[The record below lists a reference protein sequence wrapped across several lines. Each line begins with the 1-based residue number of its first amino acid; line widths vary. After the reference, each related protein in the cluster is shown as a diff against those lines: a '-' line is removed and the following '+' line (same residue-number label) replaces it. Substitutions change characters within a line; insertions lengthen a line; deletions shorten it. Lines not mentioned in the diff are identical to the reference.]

1 MRPVIRLYL
10 KTARAHLCLYICMIA
25 LPAIVAAAV
34 ALFFA
39 FEDKLRSP
47 SGGLPGDA
55 LPSLPLCRD
64 LPGCTDRT
72 VYLAFSPDTPD
83 ARRIVDR
90 LVLQNGL
97 EAERIVAVR
106 DRATM
111 QRLVA
116 GRSLGP
122 DFVDDVA
129 AAGLGETIRGHLL
142 EANSALAQTIA
153 PRDVLA
159 DRALVAEM
167 LGTAYGL
174 DSEALDAF
182 EEEWAASMGPADDV
196 FLALDLD
203 LSGGGAPPVPQAIQY
218 SLWYSQEMMARF
230 VAERPSPRTMAS
242 AANSYALSYAW
253 SPVSFSILGAVHNAL
268 AGALINRTASY
279 SLGEYPARAPTS
291 TPAGM
296 QAYMIFQLSISLEC
310 VLTLVFAAHLC
321 GPFQTTLRRLGVSEL
336 AMYGLALGTV
346 LPANLL
352 AYGLLF
358 GAGSLLELFP
368 FSGYTPV
375 LITAAS
381 VLFLH
386 TLFYSTAAAVAFGT
400 VALVLLVAFPFLVL
414 LEEPD
419 YPTIWTSLV
428 VPTWLTRIFYA
439 AFPPLGLAALCD
451 MMVVLGSGRAP
462 PLSPGRA
469 PACTASSSCSVI

>member
-1 MRPVIRLYL
+1 MTRPVIWLYL
-10 KTARAHLCLYICMIA
+10 KTARAHLCLYVCIIV
-25 LPAIVAAAV
+25 LPTVVAAAI

-90 LVLQNGL
+90 LVQQNGL
-97 EAERIVAVR
+97 EAEQVVAVR

-142 EANSALAQTIA
+142 GANSALAQTIA
-153 PRDVLA
+153 PRNVLA

-203 LSGGGAPPVPQAIQY
+203 LSGGGALPAPQT
-218 SLWYSQEMMARF
+218 L
-230 VAERPSPRTMAS
+230 AS

-253 SPVSFSILGAVHNAL
+253 SPVSFSILGRSTTPWPARL
-268 AGALINRTASY
+268 STGPSRTAWGSTQR
-279 SLGEYPARAPTS
+279 GPRPARPPT
-291 TPAGM
+291 
-296 QAYMIFQLSISLEC
+296 C
-310 VLTLVFAAHLC
+310 
-321 GPFQTTLRRLGVSEL
+321 RR
-336 AMYGLALGTV
+336 T
-346 LPANLL
+346 
-352 AYGLLF
+352 
-358 GAGSLLELFP
+358 
-368 FSGYTPV
+368 
-375 LITAAS
+375 
-381 VLFLH
+381 
-386 TLFYSTAAAVAFGT
+386 
-400 VALVLLVAFPFLVL
+400 
-414 LEEPD
+414 
-419 YPTIWTSLV
+419 
-428 VPTWLTRIFYA
+428 
-439 AFPPLGLAALCD
+439 
-451 MMVVLGSGRAP
+451 
-462 PLSPGRA
+462 
-469 PACTASSSCSVI
+469 

>member
-25 LPAIVAAAV
+25 LPTVVAAAV

-47 SGGLPGDA
+47 SGGLPEDA

-97 EAERIVAVR
+97 EAERVVAVR

-122 DFVDDVA
+122 GFVDDVA

-142 EANSALAQTIA
+142 GANSALAQTIA

-203 LSGGGAPPVPQAIQY
+203 LSGGGASPVPQAVQY
-218 SLWYSQEMMARF
+218 SLWYSQELMARF
-230 VAERPSPRTMAS
+230 VAERPSPRTLAS

-253 SPVSFSILGAVHNAL
+253 SPASFSILGAVHNAL
-268 AGALINRTASY
+268 AGALINRTVSY
-279 SLGEYPARAPTS
+279 SLGEYPARTPTNTLAS
-291 TPAGM
+291 T
-296 QAYMIFQLSISLEC
+296 
-310 VLTLVFAAHLC
+310 
-321 GPFQTTLRRLGVSEL
+321 
-336 AMYGLALGTV
+336 
-346 LPANLL
+346 
-352 AYGLLF
+352 
-358 GAGSLLELFP
+358 
-368 FSGYTPV
+368 
-375 LITAAS
+375 
-381 VLFLH
+381 
-386 TLFYSTAAAVAFGT
+386 
-400 VALVLLVAFPFLVL
+400 
-414 LEEPD
+414 
-419 YPTIWTSLV
+419 
-428 VPTWLTRIFYA
+428 
-439 AFPPLGLAALCD
+439 
-451 MMVVLGSGRAP
+451 
-462 PLSPGRA
+462 
-469 PACTASSSCSVI
+469 